1 LIALDTNI
9 LARYLLDDEPAQARA
24 ARRLLA
30 EAKSEY
36 WIPVTVVLELAW
48 VLRKADAPRRLV
60 MERLRDLLSLR
71 NVRAQNADLVFQAL
85 RWPRREWISPTR
97 SSRAERQGG
106 AVRDV
111 RRSARQAS
119 TEARRAAARIRA
131 VMASIIAERRV

>member
-30 EAKSEY
+30 DAKAEY

-48 VLRKADAPRRLV
+48 VLRKGDAPRSVV

-71 NVRAQNADLVFQAL
+71 NVRVQNADLVFQAL
-85 RWPRREWISPTR
+85 RWAAQGMDLADALHLVLCGK
-97 SSRAERQGG
+97 AERFATFDEALVKQ
-106 AVRDV
+106 
-111 RRSARQAS
+111 ARKLGVQPPVS
-119 TEARRAAARIRA
+119 GP
-131 VMASIIAERRV
+131 

>member
-30 EAKSEY
+30 DAKAEY

-48 VLRKADAPRRLV
+48 VLRKGDAPRSVV

-71 NVRAQNADLVFQAL
+71 NVRVQNADLVFQAL
-85 RWPRREWISPTR
+85 RWAAQGMDLADALHLVLSGK
-97 SSRAERQGG
+97 AERFATFDEALVKQARKLG
-106 AVRDV
+106 VQPPV
-111 RRSARQAS
+111 SAP
-119 TEARRAAARIRA
+119 
-131 VMASIIAERRV
+131 

>member
-1 LIALDTNI
+1 MIALDTNI

-85 RWPRREWISPTR
+85 RWAAQGMDLADALHLVLSGK
-97 SSRAERQGG
+97 AERFATFDEALVKQARKLG
-106 AVRDV
+106 AQPPV
-111 RRSARQAS
+111 SAP
-119 TEARRAAARIRA
+119 
-131 VMASIIAERRV
+131 

>member
-30 EAKSEY
+30 EAKSAY

-85 RWPRREWISPTR
+85 RWAAQGMDLADALHLVLSGK
-97 SSRAERQGG
+97 AERFTTFDEALVKQARKLG
-106 AVRDV
+106 VQPPV
-111 RRSARQAS
+111 SAP
-119 TEARRAAARIRA
+119 
-131 VMASIIAERRV
+131 

>member
-1 LIALDTNI
+1 MIALDTNI

-30 EAKSEY
+30 DAKSEY

-85 RWPRREWISPTR
+85 RWAAQGMDLADALHLVLSGK
-97 SSRAERQGG
+97 AERFATFDEALVKQARKLG
-106 AVRDV
+106 VQPPV
-111 RRSARQAS
+111 SAP
-119 TEARRAAARIRA
+119 
-131 VMASIIAERRV
+131 

>member
-1 LIALDTNI
+1 MIALDTNI

-85 RWPRREWISPTR
+85 RWAAQGMDLADALHLVLSGK
-97 SSRAERQGG
+97 AERFATFDEALVKQARKLG
-106 AVRDV
+106 VHPPV
-111 RRSARQAS
+111 SAP
-119 TEARRAAARIRA
+119 
-131 VMASIIAERRV
+131 